1 MKLAQKSKAKKLM
14 NTQPVHNQ
22 INPQI
27 KERLTEL
34 YYSMRAVDCKLIKE
48 TSGSEKVFEVSVKS
62 TSSSPRKIHRSS
74 SISPGDG
81 TSELPDRSDSLYQK
95 LNLFY
100 QQKHESK
107 LKSKRV
113 ELIDRFNRIN
123 KKFIRNQ
130 YLKKE
135 RTKNT
140 SEVPKVPSLIIRI
153 C

>member
-1 MKLAQKSKAKKLM
+1 MSKAKKLM

-22 INPQI
+22 INAEI
-27 KERLTEL
+27 KERLAEL
-34 YYSMRAVDCKLIKE
+34 YYSMRAIDCKFVKE
-48 TSGSEKVFEVSVKS
+48 ASESDKVFEVSVKS
-62 TSSSPRKIHRSS
+62 TSSSPRKIHRVSS
-74 SISPGDG
+74 LSPGDG
-81 TSELPDRSDSLYQK
+81 IPELPDRSDSLYQK

-100 QQKHESK
+100 HQKHESK

-123 KKFIRNQ
+123 KKLIRNQ

-135 RTKNT
+135 RTKNN